1 MNPDKK
7 IKLFGI
13 FNSVINVLGN
23 SYKSQLQPSTKQEEE
38 IYYEIQE

>member
-13 FNSVINVLGN
+13 FNSGIHVLGN
-23 SYKSQLQPSTKQEEE
+23 SYKSQLQPSTKPEE